1 MQNFHRSRTLRT
13 AAVSLLSRNEIASF
27 STTTTCI
34 GSCMHHYTQRS
45 RNVGGLHQHFRT
57 VKCLSLLDFGFV
69 CRRPFN
75 NVINDKRHLSSS
87 IKASTRS
94 KNSVP
99 TSFPGSSPSIWE
111 RGGTCLRNLLTPNDA
126 PDRRSFLGLNR
137 INVSER
143 VTSRLMFS
151 K

>member
-1 MQNFHRSRTLRT
+1 MKLLHSPQRH
-13 AAVSLLSRNEIASF
+13 ASLH
-27 STTTTCI
+27 T
-34 GSCMHHYTQRS
+34 
-45 RNVGGLHQHFRT
+45 T
-57 VKCLSLLDFGFV
+57 VKKCWWTPPTFQNGKMLVSFGERQAFRGFV

-75 NVINDKRHLSSS
+75 NVINDKRHLSST

-111 RGGTCLRNLLTPNDA
+111 RGGTCLRNLLTPTDA
-126 PDRRSFLGLNR
+126 LDRRSFVALNR

-143 VTSRLMFS
+143 VSTRLMFS